1 VRPEGAG
8 SPARRGVRGPAGARR
23 APASLLFLAAAFC
36 LSAGVAHAAAPT
48 PQQEV
53 EGQLMCYCG
62 CSDLTVR
69 VCTCGT
75 ADSIREDIAQHLAG
89 GETPDQVVAA
99 YVARYGSQIRSAPTK
114 SGFDLV
120 AWVTPFFVLVLAAS
134 ALVVVVRR
142 WGGTRAPEGALPA
155 GGPDRDDGAPR
166 AQDSRA
172 LERVRRELRE
182 GR

>member
-1 VRPEGAG
+1 MVIF
-8 SPARRGVRGPAGARR
+8 
-23 APASLLFLAAAFC
+23 LFLMLPFVGTSLAAD
-36 LSAGVAHAAAPT
+36 LT
-48 PQQEV
+48 PLQQV

-75 ADSIREDIAQHLAG
+75 ADSIRQEITSRLG
-89 GETPDQVVAA
+89 NGETPDQVVAA
-99 YVARYGSQIRSAPTK
+99 FVAQHGEQIRSAPTK

-120 AWVTPFFVLVLAAS
+120 AWVTPFLVLALVGA

-142 WGGTRAPEGALPA
+142 WGSLRTSQVAAP
-155 GGPDRDDGAPR
+155 GAPPAVDHHAPTPEER
-166 AQDSRA
+166 KA

-182 GR
+182 RR